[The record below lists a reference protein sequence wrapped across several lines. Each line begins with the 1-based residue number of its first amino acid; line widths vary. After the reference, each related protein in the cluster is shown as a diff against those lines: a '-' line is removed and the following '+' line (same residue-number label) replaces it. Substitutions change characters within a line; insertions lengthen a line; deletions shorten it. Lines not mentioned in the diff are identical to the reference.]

1 MLSQIA
7 VYTKNLTAFGMQF
20 VLVTCILSHLP
31 SAPDDYTAISGLLIN
46 YRGGNIPSNQETL
59 MNFDVVIETD
69 ADDEPP
75 EEFLIHI
82 TPTRTVVVLTPWI
95 EVDICGG

>member
-1 MLSQIA
+1 
-7 VYTKNLTAFGMQF
+7 
-20 VLVTCILSHLP
+20 
-31 SAPDDYTAISGLLIN
+31 
-46 YRGGNIPSNQETL
+46 